1 MKAPARNYNAPEQHF
16 KAAEVLLDIRG
27 PGLQFPQSGTI
38 SKPHK
43 HCMVFISDNT
53 GGRTLTLN
61 GSVILRTAKTQQAY
75 RIPFEVTSY
84 DWNGS
89 SGALAVDNLTI
100 IGFN

>member
-1 MKAPARNYNAPEQHF
+1 MKAPARSYNAPEQHF
-16 KAAEVLLDIRG
+16 EAAEVLVDIRSLAFQLG
-27 PGLQFPQSGTI
+27 QSGTI

-53 GGRTLTLN
+53 GGGALTLN
-61 GSVILRTAKTQQAY
+61 GSIILRTAKTQQAY

-84 DWNGS
+84 EWGGS
-89 SGALAVDNLTI
+89 ISGAAVDNVTI

>member
-1 MKAPARNYNAPEQHF
+1 MKALARSYNAPEQHF
-16 KAAEVLLDIRG
+16 KAAEILVDIRG
-27 PGLQFPQSGTI
+27 LPFINGTSGTI
-38 SKPHK
+38 TKSHK

-53 GGRTLTLN
+53 GGAALTLN

-84 DWNGS
+84 DWTGS
-89 SGALAVDNLTI
+89 ISGLAVDNVTI

>member
-1 MKAPARNYNAPEQHF
+1 MKAPARSYNAPQQHF
-16 KAAEVLLDIRG
+16 KAAEVLVDIRG
-27 PGLQFPQSGTI
+27 LAFVSGTSGTI
-38 SKPHK
+38 TKSHK

-53 GGRTLTLN
+53 GGGALTLN

-84 DWNGS
+84 DWTGS
-89 SGALAVDNLTI
+89 ISGAAADNVTI

>member
-16 KAAEVLLDIRG
+16 KAAEILVDIRG
-27 PGLQFPQSGTI
+27 SPFIIGTSGTI
-38 SKPHK
+38 TKSHK

-53 GGRTLTLN
+53 GGAALTLN

-84 DWNGS
+84 DWTGS
-89 SGALAVDNLTI
+89 VSGLAVDNVTI

>member
-1 MKAPARNYNAPEQHF
+1 MKAPARSYNAPEQHF
-16 KAAEVLLDIRG
+16 EAAEVLVDIRSLAFVNG
-27 PGLQFPQSGTI
+27 ISGTI
-38 SKPHK
+38 TKPHK
-43 HCMVFISDNT
+43 HCMIFISDNT

>member
-16 KAAEVLLDIRG
+16 KAAEVLVDIRG
-27 PGLQFPQSGTI
+27 SALLLSQSGTI

-43 HCMVFISDNT
+43 HCMVFISDNA

-84 DWNGS
+84 DWDGTS
-89 SGALAVDNLTI
+89 SATAVDNLTI